1 MSDILKSLKEIVGER
16 GVSTTP
22 EELWFYSRDPGVLAP
37 HLPDYVVAPKT
48 TEQVQKVVQ
57 LANQGKDTYR
67 THGKWH
73 VLDRPGDPVKRGHR
87 HGYETDEQDTGG

>member
-16 GVSTTP
+16 SVSNTP

-48 TEQVQKVVQ
+48 TEQVQKVVHWPT
-57 LANQGKDTYR
+57 GKRYPSYP
-67 THGKWH
+67 WEMAC
-73 VLDRPGDPVKRGHR
+73 P
-87 HGYETDEQDTGG
+87 